1 MRAFATSSGPARLIT
16 PGELGRPAFGLRV
29 DVSRFEA
36 AYDQGPKAAP
46 EIRVDLH
53 LVLTRL
59 KDQTVV
65 QEQTFAFS
73 RRAAENRGGAIAEAF
88 SEAVEEAL
96 ETIVS
101 TTDKGVG
108 VPPPA

>member
-1 MRAFATSSGPARLIT
+1 
-16 PGELGRPAFGLRV
+16 V

-36 AYDQGPKAAP
+36 AYDRGPRAAP

-73 RRAAENRGGAIAEAF
+73 RRATENRGEAIAEAF

-96 ETIVS
+96 ETIVR
-101 TTDKGVG
+101 TADKGVG
-108 VPPPA
+108 APPPA